1 MIVWIIGGIST
12 IVGLVIV
19 ARVIGEVKHHIA
31 YYLPPIAVAEL
42 AKELNAEVALV
53 RTHSEALKQQVA
65 NLITVMEQTGQFSNT
80 LDLLREEYASNVA
93 IIANEWLRRHGR
105 EVFNDI
111 IRNASLRVANNV
123 EMGLV
128 EASTGAMGRY
138 VILQS
143 LENLSLEVDLQ
154 AEYLDP
160 ERMREAIVRLIK
172 WHPLRSKPPKSDEE
186 LARWFIEQT
195 ANRRELDLFLG
206 RLGED
211 LLQLQWKGKLALS
224 VKREVPS
231 TPVPESL
238 KNSVRPA

>member
-1 MIVWIIGGIST
+1 MIAWIIVGLVIL
-12 IVGLVIV
+12 VGLVIV
-19 ARVIGEVKHHIA
+19 ARVIGEIKHHIA

-53 RTHSEALKQQVA
+53 RTYSEMLKQQIA
-65 NLITVMEQTGQFSNT
+65 SLTTVTQQTGQFSNT

-93 IIANEWLRRHGR
+93 SIANEWLRRHGR
-105 EVFNDI
+105 EIFDDI

-128 EASTGAMGRY
+128 EASTGTLGRY
-138 VILQS
+138 VVLQS
-143 LENLSLEVDLQ
+143 LENLSLDVNLQ
-154 AEYLDP
+154 AEYLEP
-160 ERMREAIVRLIK
+160 NRLREALVRVIK
-172 WHPLRSKPPKSDEE
+172 WHPLRSKPPKTDDE
-186 LARWFIEQT
+186 LAQWFLDQT
-195 ANRRELDLFLG
+195 ANRRELDQILG

-238 KNSVRPA
+238 KNSVRLA